1 MRPLLEQ
8 VAARKPPLRTYFRTG
23 FLTDGERTIIFEYP
37 RVTPEGELMDFVE
50 VIQDGGYDK

>member
-23 FLTDGERTIIFEYP
+23 FLTDGERTIISEYP